1 MGSRTTSTEGLKSMS
16 VPQPRT
22 SSPKLHQHVAAKVK
36 YIAPQLQSRIL
47 DLGCGSGALL
57 ERLASI
63 GYRDLKG
70 VDIRPP
76 ASTSVIQY
84 EQADLDHFSL
94 NAKNGSID
102 LALAVEVIEHIENP
116 GLFLAELARLLK
128 PGGLALF
135 TTPNLHSAQ
144 AKLLFSLSDR
154 LKQFDAKGDRTHI
167 TPIVLFPFTRLLNRH
182 GFILKESWG
191 FPLNGSS
198 PTSRPAMRL
207 AASLLRPLL
216 RSRMAHGDTLC
227 LLVECTKVE
236 TEDQTSMQDKVAFL
250 TNHYF

>member
-1 MGSRTTSTEGLKSMS
+1 MNMS

-22 SSPKLHQHVAAKVK
+22 STPNLHQHVASKVRD
-36 YIAPQLQSRIL
+36 IAPQLQARIL

-57 ERLASI
+57 ERLASM
-63 GYRDLKG
+63 GYRDLMG

-76 ASTSVIQY
+76 ASTAAIQY

-94 NAKNGSID
+94 NTDDGSID

-128 PGGLALF
+128 PGGVALF

-182 GFILKESWG
+182 GFMLKESWG

-216 RSRMAHGDTLC
+216 HSRMAHGDTLC
-227 LLVECTKVE
+227 LLVECIKVE
-236 TEDQTSMQDKVAFL
+236 TGDQTCRQDKVAFL
-250 TNHYF
+250 TDHYF